1 MRYRYYL
8 DGGLVTEPEGS
19 DGLTTQIKRD
29 DVANGIIVTQD
40 APITFIEDGYDYLWD
55 LLNNNSF
62 CSSAALKIL
71 ASEDEGANYVD
82 YFTGNIFISDV
93 RFDEQTKRAKA
104 KVQDNSFDAKIN
116 NNKNVKALIH
126 VGRSKTD
133 VTIDPAPYVT
143 VTLFDVATGT
153 DIAVTAG
160 SGNEAQGRMY
170 RIYDVLRFFID
181 YMADGQIG
189 FESSIFD
196 TGGEFEGLCISS
208 GYMVKG
214 YDGTTPENTFYD
226 LFPKISYADV
236 INNLKP
242 LNLYFQIE
250 NPDTSPVLR
259 LERKSYFEN
268 SAVLTAQI
276 ASADKIETYIATE
289 LLYSSVKFGSGGLT
303 YDSAYDYPERIN
315 MVGFNE
321 EQFHTV
327 GTCNIDNTL
336 DLSIEWTISSN
347 AIQEAIDRA
356 NLSSMEDDAIVMIN
370 CTPVISGSTYAAT
383 KNNWLS
389 GGSSP
394 LFYNE
399 ALNNYNT
406 SLRYLGAIPN
416 SIALFLG
423 DATNEFLAVS
433 TLDSN
438 YNSPSDTREPVLFED
453 DFTPP
458 YFDDNNNYDASQSE
472 YTAPSTGVYTF
483 NINLDMYTNHA
494 AILFGSAYSF
504 VTFYPKINI
513 YDTGFGGTLL
523 RTINLYSGTTGYGF
537 NFSSESPKV
546 FNITTSGTFN
556 MDATEVAVLSI
567 YVLGQFGG
575 YKVRQG
581 STFGVSSAVTGGGSF
596 QTYNPDDY
604 PVLRHEI
611 EAPITFTQFQAIKA
625 NPKGALGFAMSGDAG
640 RRGFISSF
648 KHNNH
653 SAKMILYSSKNL
665 NR

>member
-1 MRYRYYL
+1 MRYKVYL
-8 DGGLVTEPEGS
+8 DDALIEKPEGLEDS
-19 DGLTTQIKRD
+19 VSHIKRD
-29 DVANGIIVTQD
+29 TSANGIVTTQD
-40 APITFIEDGYDYLWD
+40 APIVFIEDGYDYLYS
-55 LLNNNSF
+55 LLNEGSF
-62 CSSAALKIL
+62 CSSSTIRIMI
-71 ASEDEGANYVD
+71 SEDEGANYVD
-82 YFTGNIFISDV
+82 YFNGTIFISDV
-93 RFDEQTKRAKA
+93 RFDEQRKRARA
-104 KVQDNSFDAKIN
+104 KIQDNSYDAKIN
-116 NNKNVKALIH
+116 NNKNIKALPF

-133 VTIDPAPYVT
+133 TIIDPAPHVT
-143 VTLFDVATGT
+143 VTFFDVATGT
-153 DIAVTAG
+153 DIAVTGG

-170 RIYDVLRFFID
+170 RVYDVLRFFID
-181 YMADGQIG
+181 FMADGAVG

-214 YDGTTPENTFYD
+214 YDGATPESTFYD

-236 INNLKP
+236 IANLKP

-268 SAVLTAQI
+268 NAVTTATF
-276 ASADKIETYIATE
+276 SNVEKIETYIATS
-289 LLYSSVKFGSGGLT
+289 LLYSSVKFGSGGLI
-303 YDSAYDYPERIN
+303 YDSAYDFPERIN
-315 MVGFNE
+315 LVGMNE

-336 DLSIEWTISSN
+336 DLSIEWTTSSN

-356 NLSSMEDDAIVMIN
+356 NLSSMEDDAVVMVN
-370 CTPVISGSTYAAT
+370 CTPVVSGSTYAAT
-383 KNNWLS
+383 KTNWLT

-438 YNSPSDTREPVLFED
+438 LAYPSTTRAIVLFED

-458 YFDDNNNYDASQSE
+458 YFDDNNNYDASQSQ

-483 NINLDMYTNHA
+483 NINLNMSTNHA
-494 AILFGSAYSF
+494 SILFGSAYSF
-504 VTFYPKINI
+504 VTFYPRIKI
-513 YDTGFGGTLL
+513 YDTGLGGTLL
-523 RTINLYSGTTGYGF
+523 RTIDMFSGTGFGF
-537 NFSSESPKV
+537 NFASESPKV
-546 FNITTSGTFN
+546 FNVTSSATLN
-556 MDATEVAVLSI
+556 MDASEVALLSI
-567 YVLGQFGG
+567 EVLGQFGG

-581 STFGVSSAVTGGGSF
+581 STFGVSSAVTGGGAF

-604 PVLRHEI
+604 PVLRHEV

-625 NPKGALGFAMSGDAG
+625 NPKGAIEFAMSGIAG
-640 RRGFISSF
+640 RKGFIESF
-648 KHNNH
+648 KYTDHT
-653 SAKMILYSSKNL
+653 AKMILYSSKSL
-665 NR
+665 NN